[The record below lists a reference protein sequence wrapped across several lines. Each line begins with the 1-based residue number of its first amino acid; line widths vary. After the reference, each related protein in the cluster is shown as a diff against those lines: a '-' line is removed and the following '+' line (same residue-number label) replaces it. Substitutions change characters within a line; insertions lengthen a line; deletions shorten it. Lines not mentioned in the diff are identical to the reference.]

1 MNVASWNENV
11 RYLEPAGGSP
21 AALFQPLDPNI
32 LSASIPTFFVGRNRN
47 GFWLT
52 RDAKG
57 EHGGI
62 FLLKSSALAFAR
74 KVSQPLGCATV
85 LSTETFELDVENEGN
100 PLIAYL
106 EPLLRL
112 ASRTVRRIVNPL
124 QSEGSAGAM
133 MSPM

>member
-11 RYLEPAGGSP
+11 RHLKPACGSS

-85 LSTETFELDVENEGN
+85 LPTETFELDVENEGN

-106 EPLLRL
+106 EPLLQL
-112 ASRTVRRIVNPL
+112 ASRAFRRIVP
-124 QSEGSAGAM
+124 AR
-133 MSPM
+133 